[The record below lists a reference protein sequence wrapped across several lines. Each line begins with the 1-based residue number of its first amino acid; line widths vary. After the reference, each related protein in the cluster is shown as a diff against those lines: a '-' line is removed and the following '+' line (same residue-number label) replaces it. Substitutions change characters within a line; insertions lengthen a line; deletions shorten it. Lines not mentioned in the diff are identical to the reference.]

1 MTTLELKSNFHSLID
16 TINDETILSRFYEII
31 STLKN
36 SKEGTLWNRLSKEE
50 KEELLQIEK
59 NIHSSNLISNSEM
72 QNKHSKWL

>member
-1 MTTLELKSNFHSLID
+1 MTTLELKSNVHSLID
-16 TINDETILSRFYEII
+16 TINDENILYRCYEII
-31 STLKN
+31 LALKN
-36 SKEGTLWNRLSKEE
+36 SKEGTLWNRLSNEE